1 MEKAIEIVRNYI
13 ERRNYFPDSELFVV
27 WSCYIL
33 KNRKFLIGMTK
44 GTKYFEVTYNA
55 LKNEW
60 YLDVYNKVDNICI
73 K

>member
-13 ERRNYFPDSELFVV
+13 EKRNYFPDSELFVV
-27 WSCYIL
+27 QSCYIL
-33 KNRKFLIGMTK
+33 KNRKFLIGMNK
-44 GTKYFEVTYNA
+44 GIKYFEVTYNA